1 MPVKPAAR
9 TPEPRNPRTPFSGPG
24 FLLLLFGIAFA
35 LRVLFLLESKG
46 QSYRFLTRHTV
57 DAGYFWTMAQ
67 QLAHTGFT
75 WPEAYFMPPLYPYL
89 LGLVDFVFGAHP
101 FVVVFVQVLLGSG
114 SGVLVYLLALRLFNK
129 RVALWSFVGYL
140 LCGNV
145 LFLDTVFLPNAFT
158 VFGELLVLYLLSADG
173 LRLTAHGQPKPQAAS
188 DKPGASGER
197 SDTASAAILRAQ
209 RSRKHGDTARTA
221 ILRFGIV
228 GIILGLLALIRAETL
243 LFLPL
248 LLILVVVGR
257 TRRSVNSRR
266 PRSGKSEGQPV
277 KETPKPLD
285 LSTFRPF
292 DFLWILLGTAVVIAP
307 VFLHNL
313 IVARDPTLISYNG
326 GLNLYLGNNP
336 KADGT
341 WQPSYPLVQTGSVTI
356 ETLKRNSL
364 IRDSTLMKP
373 AESSTYWTHEAL
385 AFVKAN
391 PGRFLWLV
399 ARKLELFANSYEIPN
414 NYYYDLARDRSLF
427 LKLAFLPF
435 GLVLALGL
443 AGMILRIANCGVR
456 AEESGFY
463 LFFLVYLAAGVL
475 IFTVS
480 RLREPAVPLL
490 VIFGS
495 YFVIQAS
502 QEWRKP
508 KVLILSVIAL
518 AVFAASFVGPANRA
532 QYALEGHVQAGNI
545 YLAAGV
551 PGAAR
556 DEFALAAH
564 LKPDDLVATYGLF
577 NSAAKLKN
585 RADAEHWSAELYRL
599 SRTPGDSVYAFLSTG
614 LMGTMTGD
622 FPRARDSYLRA
633 LQYDPD
639 NFDTHYLLALVYY
652 TLKDLPNAR
661 VQIEQALSL
670 DPYDQQALMVR
681 SQLQQA
687 RP

>member
-1 MPVKPAAR
+1 
-9 TPEPRNPRTPFSGPG
+9 
-24 FLLLLFGIAFA
+24 
-35 LRVLFLLESKG
+35 
-46 QSYRFLTRHTV
+46 
-57 DAGYFWTMAQ
+57 MAQ
-67 QLAHTGFT
+67 QLAHTRFA
-75 WPEAYFMPPLYPYL
+75 WPEAFFMPPFYPYL
-89 LGLVDFVFGAHP
+89 LGLVDFIFGAHP
-101 FVVVFVQVLLGSG
+101 FIVVFIQVLLGSG
-114 SGVLVYLLALRLFNK
+114 SAVLVYLLALRFFNK
-129 RVALWSFVGYL
+129 RVALLSFIGYL

-158 VFGELLVLYLLSADG
+158 VFGELLVLWLLLPARNRRPAQSSPTSSQSAV
-173 LRLTAHGQPKPQAAS
+173 RSPQS
-188 DKPGASGER
+188 
-197 SDTASAAILRAQ
+197 LV
-209 RSRKHGDTARTA
+209 
-221 ILRFGIV
+221 LRFGLV
-228 GIILGLLALIRAETL
+228 GVLLGLLALIRAETL

-248 LLILVVVGR
+248 LLIIILVGQ
-257 TRRSVNSRR
+257 TRRSAPTDRR
-266 PRSGKSEGQPV
+266 SSSIVYR
-277 KETPKPLD
+277 
-285 LSTFRPF
+285 LSS
-292 DFLWILLGTAVVIAP
+292 IVLGTALVIAP

-313 IVARDPTLISYNG
+313 VVAKDPTLISYNG

-364 IRDSTLMKP
+364 IRDSVVMKP
-373 AESSTYWTHEAL
+373 SESSSYWTRRAL
-385 AFVKAN
+385 TFVKAN
-391 PGRFLWLV
+391 PGKFMWLV
-399 ARKLELFANSYEIPN
+399 ARKLELFASSYEIPN

-435 GLVLALGL
+435 GLILALGL
-443 AGMILRIANCGVR
+443 AGMVLRISEREGRHAAGGMR
-456 AEESGFY
+456 LAERGFY
-463 LFFLVYLAAGVL
+463 LFFLVYLAASLL

-495 YFVIQAS
+495 YFALQAY

-508 KVLILSVIAL
+508 KVIILSVIAL
-518 AVFAASFVGPANRA
+518 AVLAVSFVPLVNRG

-556 DEFALAAH
+556 DEFALAAK
-564 LKPDDLVATYGLF
+564 LKPDNLVATYGLF
-577 NSAAKLKN
+577 NSSAKLKN
-585 RADAEHWSAELYRL
+585 RADAERWSAELYRL
-599 SRTPGDSVYAFLSTG
+599 SRLPGDSVYAFLSTG
-614 LMGTMTGD
+614 LLGTMTGD
-622 FPRARDSYLRA
+622 FTRARDFYLRA
-633 LQYDPD
+633 QQYDPD

-661 VQIEQALSL
+661 EQIEQALSL
-670 DPYDQQALMVR
+670 NPYDQQALMVR